1 MKIPFLGSILM
12 SATGLVFTTCIS
24 MLSFN
29 ISAAGDFPPA
39 ALLEF
44 SRMNDTLVFTVVST
58 GCTQKDHFKLMF
70 TKHDNENNNSN
81 TADDAQQILN
91 VTLLRIKKDRC
102 RKMPGPKVI
111 QFDIQENQP
120 HHGLIFINNPFI
132 TLRPRIR
139 K

>member
-1 MKIPFLGSILM
+1 MKTPFLGSILM
-12 SATGLVFTTCIS
+12 SATGLVFTTCIG

-44 SRMNDTLVFTVVST
+44 SRVNDTLVFTVVST

-70 TKHDNENNNSN
+70 TEHDNEQNNFNSV
-81 TADDAQQILN
+81 DEAQRVLN
-91 VTLLRIKKDRC
+91 VTLLRIKQDRC

-111 QFDIQENQP
+111 QYDIQEHQQ
-120 HHGLIFINNPFI
+120 HYRLIFINNPFI